1 MLLEGVED
9 CVVPVGIWNDCR
21 AQLHG
26 HSLKQRRA
34 SEDEP
39 EEIDLIVVSSEPL
52 DSHFREADQGDSF
65 ISPDTVRLLAVAPPT
80 SEASVFHVGL
90 EKEKNVAVQW
100 IYCLH

>member
-9 CVVPVGIWNDCR
+9 CVVPVVIRNDCR

-34 SEDEP
+34 SEDQP
-39 EEIDLIVVSSEPL
+39 EEIDFMVASSEPL
-52 DSHFREADQGDSF
+52 DFHLPEADQGDSF
-65 ISPDTVRLLAVAPPT
+65 ITPGPVRLLAVAPP

-90 EKEKNVAVQW
+90 ERKKVCS
-100 IYCLH
+100 I